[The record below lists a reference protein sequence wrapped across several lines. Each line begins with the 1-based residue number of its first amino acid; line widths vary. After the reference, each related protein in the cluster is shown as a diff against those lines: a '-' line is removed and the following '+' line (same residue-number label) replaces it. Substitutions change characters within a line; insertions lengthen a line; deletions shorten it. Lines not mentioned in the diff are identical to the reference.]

1 MIELRIEGLACK
13 GCVSSVE
20 RAIAAADPAAKTEID
35 LDSGH
40 ARIESSLPK
49 ERLVAVV
56 EAAGY
61 DVPAA

>member
-1 MIELRIEGLACK
+1 MQWFRECK